1 MKGRLPMKKMINLKP
16 DRTFKLFLGLL
27 PFVLLVL
34 LYLASSEARLEI
46 NPNDKLL
53 PSFTQISDGLSRM
66 ALEPSKRTGEYLFWQ
81 DTASSLTRLGLG
93 VLIAAFLGLMVGVLT
108 GALPMFTAWMSPL
121 LTVVSLIPP
130 LAILPI
136 LFIVFGLG
144 ELSKVVLIA
153 IGITPFIARDIQ
165 RRTEE
170 IPPEQI
176 VKAQTL
182 GANTS
187 QILIRVIL
195 PQIMPKLID
204 AVRLSLGAGWLFLI
218 AAEAVAST
226 DGLGYRIFLV
236 RRYMAMD
243 VILPYV
249 AWITVLAF
257 MIDYGLRK
265 LNQAL
270 FPWNEKGAA

>member
-1 MKGRLPMKKMINLKP
+1 MKKIINHKP
-16 DRTFKLFLGLL
+16 SRTTSILLGLL
-27 PFVLLVL
+27 PFALLILV
-34 LYLASSEARLEI
+34 YIIGSDARLAI

-53 PSFTQISDGLSRM
+53 PSFSQMGESMVRM
-66 ALEPSKRTGEYLFWQ
+66 AFEPSKRTGDYLFWQ
-81 DTASSLTRLGLG
+81 DTLSSLSRLALG
-93 VLIAAFLGLMVGVLT
+93 VLIAACIGLLIGVLT
-108 GALPMFTAWMSPL
+108 GALPFFSISFSPI
-121 LTVVSLIPP
+121 LTVISLVPP
-130 LAILPI
+130 LALLPI
-136 LFIVFGLG
+136 LFIVVGLG
-144 ELSKVVLIA
+144 EISKITLIA

-165 RRTEE
+165 RRTQE
-170 IPPEQI
+170 IPTEQL

-218 AAEAVAST
+218 AAEAIAST

-236 RRYMAMD
+236 RRYLAMD

-249 AWITVLAF
+249 AWITFLAF
-257 MIDYGLRK
+257 LVDYLLSK
-265 LNQAL
+265 LNQRC
-270 FPWNEKGAA
+270 FPWSQEIHS

>member
-1 MKGRLPMKKMINLKP
+1 MKKLINQTP
-16 DRTFKLFLGLL
+16 SNAQKLFLALL
-27 PFVLLVL
+27 PFVLLII
-34 LYLASSEARLEI
+34 LYIVSSEARLEA

-53 PSFTQISDGLSRM
+53 PSFTQMGEAIERM
-66 ALEPSKRTGEYLFWQ
+66 AFEPNKRSGDYLFWK

-93 VLIAAFLGLMVGVLT
+93 VLIAAVIGLFLGVAT
-108 GALPMFTAWMSPL
+108 GALPLFGAGLSPL
-121 LTVVSLIPP
+121 LTIVSLIPP
-130 LAILPI
+130 LAILPV

-165 RRTEE
+165 RRTQE
-170 IPPEQI
+170 IPAEQL

-182 GANTS
+182 GANTA
-187 QILIRVIL
+187 QILVRVVL
-195 PQIMPKLID
+195 PQIVPKLID
-204 AVRLSLGAGWLFLI
+204 AVRLSLGSGWLFLI
-218 AAEAVAST
+218 AAEAVAAT

-249 AWITVLAF
+249 VWITLLAF
-257 MIDYGLRK
+257 LIDLALRLTNRK
-265 LNQAL
+265 L
-270 FPWNEKGAA
+270 FPWHS

>member
-1 MKGRLPMKKMINLKP
+1 MKKLINQKP
-16 DRTFKLFLGLL
+16 DRTLKLLLGLL
-27 PFVLLVL
+27 PFILLVI
-34 LYLASSEARLEI
+34 LYMAGSEARLEI

-53 PSFTQISDGLSRM
+53 PSFSQIGDGLSRM
-66 ALEPSKRTGEYLFWQ
+66 ALEPSKRTGDYLFWQ
-81 DTASSLTRLGLG
+81 DTASSLMRLGMG
-93 VLIAAFLGLMVGVLT
+93 VLIAAALGLMVGVLT
-108 GALPMFTAWMSPL
+108 GALPLFTAWMSPL

-165 RRTEE
+165 RRTQE
-170 IPPEQI
+170 IPSEQI

-187 QILIRVIL
+187 QILVRVIL

-257 MIDYGLRK
+257 MIDFGLRK
-265 LNQAL
+265 LNQKL
-270 FPWNEKGAA
+270 FPWNEKGAG

>member
-1 MKGRLPMKKMINLKP
+1 MKKLINQTPGNSLN
-16 DRTFKLFLGLL
+16 LFLGLL
-27 PFVLLVL
+27 PFVLLVI
-34 LYLASSEARLEI
+34 LYVVSSEARLEI

-53 PSFTQISDGLSRM
+53 PSFGQIADGIERM
-66 ALEPSKRTGEYLFWQ
+66 ALEPSKRSGEYLFWQ
-81 DTASSLTRLGLG
+81 DTASSLSRLGMG
-93 VLIAAFLGLMVGVLT
+93 VLVAALVGLVIGVVT
-108 GALPMFTAWMSPL
+108 GALPLFTAWLSPL
-121 LTVVSLIPP
+121 VTVISLIPP

-144 ELSKVVLIA
+144 EVSKVVLIA

-165 RRTEE
+165 QRTRE
-170 IPPEQI
+170 IPAEQL

-187 QILIRVIL
+187 QILVRVVL
-195 PQIMPKLID
+195 PQIMPKLFD
-204 AVRLSLGAGWLFLI
+204 AVRLSLGSGWLFLI
-218 AAEAVAST
+218 AAEAVAAT

-249 AWITVLAF
+249 AWITLLAF
-257 MIDYGLRK
+257 FIDFALRQ
-265 LNQAL
+265 LNRKL
-270 FPWNEKGAA
+270 FPWHSPGVKS